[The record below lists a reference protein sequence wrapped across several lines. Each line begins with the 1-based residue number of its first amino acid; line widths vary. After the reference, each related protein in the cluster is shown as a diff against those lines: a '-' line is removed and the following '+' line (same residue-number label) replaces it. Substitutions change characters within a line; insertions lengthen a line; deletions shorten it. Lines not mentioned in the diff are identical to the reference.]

1 MHYRLFSGCRTFAS
15 LRRLTGGLPDVGK
28 QRVVRRNLIRAVAER
43 TVAARGRLQGA
54 VIAVSVHNSDRLSQ
68 GNIKGSTRMG
78 PPKHR
83 ASSAATGSN
92 AFAAGCGRWL
102 RASLTVASLAIA
114 LFFGLTVH
122 GRAQGAV
129 RAGPGDWQR

>member
-28 QRVVRRNLIRAVAER
+28 QRGVRRNLIRAVAER
-43 TVAARGRLQGA
+43 TVAARGRLLGA

-68 GNIKGSTRMG
+68 EILRGPPRMG
-78 PPKHR
+78 HPKRR

-92 AFAAGCGRWL
+92 EFAAVCGRWL

-114 LFFGLTVH
+114 LFL
-122 GRAQGAV
+122 
-129 RAGPGDWQR
+129 